1 MNFEELVN
9 QNPGSI
15 IELKN
20 GEKLLIENT
29 ATDNC
34 GEEVCFGIATDR
46 KSKYKMKIKFKY
58 NVGDVVTL
66 MKIPSQENMALGK
79 YYIFNDEFKPK
90 EYKIEQCKYQMIGT
104 EEPKILYN
112 LYAYCDEYIHFH
124 NWIPED
130 DLSGTINEHEE
141 DVEFISHDKEILS
154 IGDDVIANAFY
165 GDYENSDL
173 SPSLTFTYK
182 GTIVGF
188 EYEINEHKTFVRRAL
203 VEKPDGTNHFEITPY
218 LVKKMDE
225 TFAFEYVKFCKR
237 DRFNPIKESERQYS
251 KNKKFLEEIHLWDKV
266 LEIYNNWNKYRK
278 DGKTTEKKKTVKK
291 EKPKTDINKL
301 LNSLSE
307 DEINELKKQLLKK

>member
-1 MNFEELVN
+1 
-9 QNPGSI
+9 
-15 IELKN
+15 
-20 GEKLLIENT
+20 
-29 ATDNC
+29 
-34 GEEVCFGIATDR
+34 
-46 KSKYKMKIKFKY
+46 MKVKFKY

-66 MKIPSQENMALGK
+66 MKIPSQENMQLGK

-90 EYKIEQCKYQMIGT
+90 EYKIEKCLCRIIGT

-154 IGDDVIANAFY
+154 IGDYVIASAFY
-165 GDYENSDL
+165 GDYEDSYL
-173 SPSLTFTYK
+173 SPSLTFTYV

-188 EYEINEHKTFVRRAL
+188 NYEINEAKNIIRTAL
-203 VEKPDGTNHFEITPY
+203 IERGDGTNHFEFTPY
-218 LVKKMDE
+218 LVKNMDE
-225 TFAFEYVKFCKR
+225 KFAFEYVKFCKKE
-237 DRFNPIKESERQYS
+237 RFNPIKEAERKYS
-251 KNKKFLEEIHLWDKV
+251 RNKKVLEEIHLWDKV

-278 DGKTTEKKKTVKK
+278 DGKVTEKKKNVKK

-307 DEINELKKQLLKK
+307 DEINELKRQLLEK

>member
-1 MNFEELVN
+1 
-9 QNPGSI
+9 
-15 IELKN
+15 
-20 GEKLLIENT
+20 
-29 ATDNC
+29 
-34 GEEVCFGIATDR
+34 
-46 KSKYKMKIKFKY
+46 MKVKFKY

-66 MKIPSQENMALGK
+66 MKIPSQENIQLGK

-90 EYKIEQCKYQMIGT
+90 EYKIEKCLCRIIGT

-141 DVEFISHDKEILS
+141 DVEFISHDKEALS
-154 IGDDVIANAFY
+154 IGDDVIASAFY
-165 GDYENSDL
+165 GDYEDCYL
-173 SPSLTFTYK
+173 SPSLTFTYV
-182 GTIVGF
+182 GTIIGF
-188 EYEINEHKTFVRRAL
+188 DYEINEFNENKTIARKVL
-203 VEKPDGTNHFEITPY
+203 VEEHGGNNHFEYAPY

-225 TFAFEYVKFCKR
+225 AFAFEYVKFCKKNK
-237 DRFNPIKESERQYS
+237 FNPIKEAERKYS
-251 KNKKFLEEIHLWDKV
+251 RNKKVLEEIHLWDKV

-278 DGKTTEKKKTVKK
+278 DGKVTEKKKNVKK

-307 DEINELKKQLLKK
+307 DEINELKRQLLEK

>member
-1 MNFEELVN
+1 
-9 QNPGSI
+9 
-15 IELKN
+15 
-20 GEKLLIENT
+20 
-29 ATDNC
+29 
-34 GEEVCFGIATDR
+34 
-46 KSKYKMKIKFKY
+46 MKVKFKY
-58 NVGDVVTL
+58 NVGDTVKL
-66 MKIPSQENMALGK
+66 MKCPTHQNMALCN
-79 YYIFNDEFKPK
+79 YVTESDFTPK
-90 EYKIEQCKYQMIGT
+90 EYVITKCKCVIKCDN
-104 EEPKILYN
+104 EPKVFYN
-112 LYAYCDEYIHFH
+112 LHAYCDEYIQYH

-130 DLSGTINEHEE
+130 DLSGIINEHEE

-154 IGDDVIANAFY
+154 IGDTVIANAFW
-165 GDYENSDL
+165 GDYENSVL

-203 VEKPDGTNHFEITPY
+203 VEKPDGTNNFEFTPY

-266 LEIYNNWNKYRK
+266 LEIYKNWNKYRK
-278 DGKTTEKKKTVKK
+278 DGKVTEKKKTVKK
-291 EKPKTDINKL
+291 ENPKANINKL

-307 DEINELKKQLLKK
+307 DEINELKKQLLEK